1 MLSSHVWNVHCLKFT
16 STTYDAERR
25 FHISRN
31 HHMSMKWSMDLSVDS
46 FQYCPFPGE
55 RAVRGFYLFL
65 YRPLSIPFLFCMDS
79 YILGAK
85 RKVARRSSAD
95 KALIYCYIFF
105 NPKFSATFFNKS
117 DHFQVSTNWTWS
129 AQIQKWKPRFHS
141 NVPWWT
147 TLEDFEISPF

>member
-1 MLSSHVWNVHCLKFT
+1 MPSAW
-16 STTYDAERR
+16 

-55 RAVRGFYLFL
+55 RTARGIYLLRNPSIISSSVRAFTHFRSTALNPFSILHGFIYFRSKMEGRLLTKLFKG
-65 YRPLSIPFLFCMDS
+65 
-79 YILGAK
+79 YIATYF
-85 RKVARRSSAD
+85 STQ
-95 KALIYCYIFF
+95 IFS
-105 NPKFSATFFNKS
+105 PTFFNKS